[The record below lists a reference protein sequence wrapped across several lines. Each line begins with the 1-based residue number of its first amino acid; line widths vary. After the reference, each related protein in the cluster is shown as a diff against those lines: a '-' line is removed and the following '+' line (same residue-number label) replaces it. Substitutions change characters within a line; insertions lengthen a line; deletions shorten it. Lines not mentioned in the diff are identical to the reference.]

1 MAEFLAMILPFLIV
15 LAVMYFLMIRP
26 QQRQQRQLLEMR
38 ESLKVGDEIITAGGI
53 VGKLTK
59 VTDDY
64 IIVET
69 ADSTKIEL
77 LKTSIASKITT
88 RQELLE
94 NKEDEL
100 VEEEKRS
107 RSCWIEMK
115 MKFGP
120 YAQIFS
126 NIEELIWTS
135 GLQKI
140 TGRITLK

>member
-107 RSCWIEMK
+107 RSC
-115 MKFGP
+115 
-120 YAQIFS
+120 
-126 NIEELIWTS
+126 
-135 GLQKI
+135 
-140 TGRITLK
+140 